1 MTSLHANDIAI
12 NCTSGVCHF
21 KECFERDFPGGPTV
35 KTLHSQGRESDSVPG
50 QGTGGFPGGSDGKE
64 SACNVG
70 DLGSIPGWGRS
81 PGGRHGNSLQ
91 YPCLENPMDRGVSW
105 ATVHGVAKSQDRTE
119 QLILSLSLYT
129 CKIFIASLLKL
140 EKYPWWLRQ

>member
-1 MTSLHANDIAI
+1 MASLHANDIAI

-70 DLGSIPGWGRS
+70 DLGSIPRLGRF
-81 PGGRHGNSLQ
+81 PGEGNGYPLQ
-91 YPCLENPMDRGVSW
+91 YLCLENSMDRGAIMFININSGARPCESEFW
-105 ATVHGVAKSQDRTE
+105 CQH
-119 QLILSLSLYT
+119 LS
-129 CKIFIASLLKL
+129 AM
-140 EKYPWWLRQ
+140 